1 MRRTER
7 TRPSKTN
14 FLRAHSIDA
23 SPVLAAARLAA
34 GRRVISCSLSAL
46 FSPFGFLMWKI
57 RLYRNPVVREC
68 HGRIAMDRG
77 IRRRVPQRS
86 PLPRGSNAL
95 MIAEVLKG
103 MPHSTRAADIRRALQ
118 RDKGVS
124 ISFPSIRHALNQLA
138 QRGEVET
145 SADHKT
151 WRYAG
156 R

>member
-1 MRRTER
+1 MANTAMTQLEAQIKVIRHEAYSAGYAAAMQAIHKFAGGSPIAAATRSARKPASTRQLRKSAAKTTQPRRTAGIAKI
-7 TRPSKTN
+7 PS
-14 FLRAHSIDA
+14 R
-23 SPVLAAARLAA
+23 
-34 GRRVISCSLSAL
+34 
-46 FSPFGFLMWKI
+46 
-57 RLYRNPVVREC
+57 
-68 HGRIAMDRG
+68 
-77 IRRRVPQRS
+77 PQRS
-86 PLPRGSNAL
+86 RLPRGSNAL

-138 QRGEVET
+138 QRGEVQT

>member
-1 MRRTER
+1 
-7 TRPSKTN
+7 
-14 FLRAHSIDA
+14 
-23 SPVLAAARLAA
+23 
-34 GRRVISCSLSAL
+34 
-46 FSPFGFLMWKI
+46 
-57 RLYRNPVVREC
+57 
-68 HGRIAMDRG
+68 MDRG

>member
-1 MRRTER
+1 MA
-7 TRPSKTN
+7 KTAMTQ
-14 FLRAHSIDA
+14 LEEQIKVIRQEAYSA
-23 SPVLAAARLAA
+23 GYAAAMKAIREFADGSSNAAAPRSAQKSAGTRQLRKSAAKTRARRAAAIAKAPSRL
-34 GRRVISCSLSAL
+34 
-46 FSPFGFLMWKI
+46 
-57 RLYRNPVVREC
+57 
-68 HGRIAMDRG
+68 
-77 IRRRVPQRS
+77 QRS

-103 MPHSTRAADIRRALQ
+103 MSHSTRAADIRRALQ

-124 ISFPSIRHALNQLA
+124 ISFPSIRHALHQLA
-138 QRGEVET
+138 QRGEVEI

>member
-1 MRRTER
+1 MANTAMTQLEEQITAIRQEAYSAGYAAAMQAIRKFAGGSSSAAA
-7 TRPSKTN
+7 TR
-14 FLRAHSIDA
+14 
-23 SPVLAAARLAA
+23 SPRKSAAVPYQQRKLAAKTRSRRSAAKARAPS
-34 GRRVISCSLSAL
+34 R
-46 FSPFGFLMWKI
+46 
-57 RLYRNPVVREC
+57 
-68 HGRIAMDRG
+68 
-77 IRRRVPQRS
+77 PQRS
-86 PLPRGSNAL
+86 QLPRGSNAL
-95 MIAEVLKG
+95 MIAEVLKA

-124 ISFPSIRHALNQLA
+124 ISFPSIRHALDQLA

>member
-1 MRRTER
+1 MANTAM
-7 TRPSKTN
+7 TRLEDQIKVIRQEAYKAGYAAAMQA
-14 FLRAHSIDA
+14 LRKFAGGSSSAA
-23 SPVLAAARLAA
+23 SAAAARSARKSAGMRQQRKSAA
-34 GRRVISCSLSAL
+34 TTRSHRTATKARARS
-46 FSPFGFLMWKI
+46 
-57 RLYRNPVVREC
+57 
-68 HGRIAMDRG
+68 
-77 IRRRVPQRS
+77 QRS
-86 PLPRGSNAL
+86 QLPRGSNAI

-124 ISFPSIRHALNQLA
+124 ISYPSIRHALNQLA

-145 SADHKT
+145 SADHKA